1 MKQPDAKSARGILA
15 EYRQGELPEYR
26 GNPLIEAIP
35 PFRTAKELMPF
46 FGKYPYVGD
55 TDRLLPPK
63 LRMLAVLRLND
74 YLEPLYDQFD
84 FLEQIELVILSGY
97 VQRNPA
103 TSDYQKALIEL
114 YRKSMA
120 GSICPIQT
128 SGPPT
133 APSCSL
139 FGISGGGKST
149 VVERILSFYPQAI
162 SHPKY
167 GFIQLVWLKLDCP
180 LDGSLKQLLCTLI
193 RRIDE
198 ILGTSYAELTKR
210 AGVDELVGLVAII
223 AAQHHL
229 GLLVIDEIQ
238 NLLQASRVGPA
249 KMLSFFV
256 TLANDA
262 KIPFCVVGTSKAKNF
277 LETLFREARRLSG
290 SAFWDRM
297 SPGRQWDYFLK
308 RLSKYQWTTHSVDL
322 SEPKLSKLVYFHTQ
336 GIRDLVVRLFQLC
349 QLRAIRDGSERI
361 SARLIE
367 NVVSEKFVLLKKPL
381 AALRSGDPD
390 EIEKYEDLLSSGLL
404 QLRSQADVGNGQSTQ
419 EQKLRAETKRKSDR
433 RRLLSNLM
441 KLGVEEKEA
450 QVAVDAVFS
459 NETANQTRRE
469 QIFSRI
475 VAADLQNPSESLIE
489 LFKEEMEN
497 AANVAAAAPSSGKNK
512 AKKGA
517 GR

>member
-1 MKQPDAKSARGILA
+1 MKQLGAMPTRVMPA

-46 FGKYPYVGD
+46 FGKYPHVGD

-74 YLEPLYDQFD
+74 YLEPLHDQFD
-84 FLEQIELVILSGY
+84 FVMQIETTILSGY
-97 VQRNPA
+97 VHRNPA
-103 TSDYQKALIEL
+103 TSDYQKALIDL

-128 SGPPT
+128 FGPPT

-167 GFIQLVWLKLDCP
+167 GFTQLVWLKLDCP
-180 LDGSLKQLLCTLI
+180 LDGSLKQLLRILI
-193 RRIDE
+193 QRIDE
-198 ILGTSYAELTKR
+198 ILGTTYAELNKR
-210 AGVDELVGLVAII
+210 AGVDELVGLVAKI

-238 NLLQASRVGPA
+238 NLLQASGVGPA
-249 KMLSFFV
+249 KMLNFFV

-262 KIPFCVVGTSKAKNF
+262 KIPFCVVGTSRAKAF

-297 SPGRQWDYFLK
+297 SPGKEWDYFL
-308 RLSKYQWTTHSVDL
+308 RALSKYQWTAKPVDL
-322 SEPKLSKLVYFHTQ
+322 SEPKLSKVMYFHTQ
-336 GIRDLVVRLFQLC
+336 GIRDLVVRLSQLC
-349 QLRAIRDGSERI
+349 QLRAIRDGSERVT
-361 SARLIE
+361 ALLI
-367 NVVSEKFVLLKKPL
+367 NKVASEKFVLLEKPL
-381 AALRSGDPD
+381 NALRNGDPKKIAD
-390 EIEKYEDLLSSGLL
+390 YEDLLSSGLL
-404 QLRSQADVGNGQSTQ
+404 QLRSQVEADDKQGML
-419 EQKLRAETKRKSDR
+419 EQIEAKRKSDR
-433 RRLLSNLM
+433 IRLISNLV
-441 KLGVEEKEA
+441 KCGANEKEA
-450 QVAVDAVFS
+450 Q
-459 NETANQTRRE
+459 
-469 QIFSRI
+469 RI
-475 VAADLQNPSESLIE
+475 VDELFSSEVLNEARRDPIISKIVASDLLTPGESLIN
-489 LFKEEMEN
+489 LFQEAK
-497 AANVAAAAPSSGKNK
+497 AAGIDLGTTLSLEARKPRRRGNP
-512 AKKGA
+512 
-517 GR
+517 